1 MMKRSFWI
9 FLLITGLILSVS
21 SLGCGPR
28 RVGVPGGPKAPTPA
42 APGTASQR
50 PYTINGRTYY
60 PIPSAHGYSEKG
72 LASWYGRQFHG
83 RKTASGERYDMYAMT
98 AAHKI
103 LPLGTHVRVTNL
115 RNDSTVNLRINDR
128 GPFVRGRIID
138 LSFTAAKE
146 LGVVGPGT
154 APVLVT
160 ALGQPVV
167 PGKEGGPPPVFDLG
181 PFTVQVGAFTNRSN
195 ADRLAA
201 RISERY
207 QTKAMVAAFDDGSR
221 TWHRV
226 RVFSLKERDAAEA
239 WVEVLAKDGF
249 GTGFVVAQD

>member
-1 MMKRSFWI
+1 MKRSFLVT
-9 FLLITGLILSVS
+9 LLIMGLVLSVL
-21 SLGCGPR
+21 SLGCGAK
-28 RVGVPGGPKAPTPA
+28 RVRTPGGPKVSPPSSAKP
-42 APGTASQR
+42 ASQR

-60 PIPSAHGYSEKG
+60 PIATARGYDEKG
-72 LASWYGRQFHG
+72 LASWYGRRFHG

-115 RNDSTVNLRINDR
+115 RNGAKINLRINDR

-138 LSFTAAKE
+138 LSFTAAKK

-154 APVLVT
+154 APVRVT
-160 ALGQPVV
+160 ALGQPM
-167 PGKEGGPPPVFDLG
+167 GSGQAEGPPPTFNLG
-181 PFTVQVGAFTNRSN
+181 PFTVQVGAFTNKPN

-201 RISERY
+201 RVSQRY
-207 QTKAMVAAFDDGSR
+207 RTRATVVAFDDGIR

-226 RVFSLKERDAAEA
+226 RVFSLKEREAAEA
-239 WVEVLAKDGF
+239 WLAVLAKDGF
-249 GTGFVVAQD
+249 GTGIVVAVD